1 MERDEVLK
9 LIMIHL
15 YIEVNIMGGIFNHQF
30 DNRKPRKHA
39 GRSFSLSKEVDDILP
54 GNDIIL
60 PTVLRVTSE
69 EIDYWTNMTC
79 FYDKYWEFNPAF
91 STVPISFMH
100 ITSVTEIIQAQ
111 GAEKRV
117 IVYEAPETLG
127 GTTGLHTANQGYKN
141 NLEVIMDNVVV
152 HPKQY
157 QMEVIIPDSLIGPF
171 HKQGLARLEALID
184 YMSLTGTEPEYIKK
198 SGNNLKR
205 ESLDIDEFTEKIG
218 DALRIAQVFIDTVD
232 TAAGLADLILG
243 STQAGS
249 SQMATINKN
258 SVEAMASKGR
268 VVLFK
273 KWTGYDYCYGIIT
286 KIDIAKKPTE
296 DGVYRGSITFQEAP
310 ILNISR
316 KKTSAMS
323 SISSVRATATSI
335 ARYVNLGLSLPF
347 LKMTGVMDEAG
358 PVGSDTA
365 GEHSIRDTLGGLF

>member
-1 MERDEVLK
+1 
-9 LIMIHL
+9 
-15 YIEVNIMGGIFNHQF
+15 MGGIFNHQF
-30 DNRKPRKHA
+30 D
-39 GRSFSLSKEVDDILP
+39 GRTPHKDAYSSVSLAPVVNKISPLS
-54 GNDIIL
+54 NDIIL

-69 EIDYWTNMTC
+69 EINYWTNMTC

-127 GTTGLHTANQGYKN
+127 GAVGLHTANQGYKN
-141 NLEVIMDNVVV
+141 NIEVIMDNVVV

-171 HKQGLARLEALID
+171 HKQGLARLEALIH
-184 YMSLTGTEPEYIKK
+184 YMSRTDTGPDFI
-198 SGNNLKR
+198 
-205 ESLDIDEFTEKIG
+205 EKIG

-243 STQAGS
+243 STQTGS
-249 SQMATINKN
+249 SQMSTINKN
-258 SVEAMASKGR
+258 SVEAMAGKGR

-286 KIDIAKKPTE
+286 KLDISDKPTE
-296 DGVYRGSITFQEAP
+296 DGVYRGSISFQETP

-316 KKTSAMS
+316 KKTSVLS
-323 SISSVRATATSI
+323 SIGSVRATATSI

-358 PVGSDTA
+358 PVDSDTG
-365 GEHSIRDTLGGLF
+365 GEQDISSTLGGLF

>member
-1 MERDEVLK
+1 
-9 LIMIHL
+9 
-15 YIEVNIMGGIFNHQF
+15 MGGIFNHQF
-30 DNRKPRKHA
+30 DDRKPHKNA

-54 GNDIIL
+54 GKDIIL

-127 GTTGLHTANQGYKN
+127 GATGLHTANQGYKN

-171 HKQGLARLEALID
+171 HKQGLARLEALIR
-184 YMSLTGTEPEYIKK
+184 YMSLTDTGSDSI
-198 SGNNLKR
+198 
-205 ESLDIDEFTEKIG
+205 EKIG
-218 DALRIAQVFIDTVD
+218 NALRVIQVFNDTVD
-232 TAAGLADLILG
+232 TAAGLTDLILG

-358 PVGSDTA
+358 PVGSDTG
-365 GEHSIRDTLGGLF
+365 GEQDISSTLGGLF

>member
-1 MERDEVLK
+1 
-9 LIMIHL
+9 
-15 YIEVNIMGGIFNHQF
+15 MGGIFNHQF
-30 DNRKPRKHA
+30 DDRTPHKDA
-39 GRSFSLSKEVDDILP
+39 YSSVSLAPAVNKISPLS
-54 GNDIIL
+54 NDIIL

-69 EIDYWTNMTC
+69 EINYWTNMTC

-127 GTTGLHTANQGYKN
+127 GAVGLHTANQGYKN
-141 NLEVIMDNVVV
+141 NIEVIMDNVVV

-171 HKQGLARLEALID
+171 HKQGLARLEALIH
-184 YMSLTGTEPEYIKK
+184 YMSRTDTGPDFI
-198 SGNNLKR
+198 
-205 ESLDIDEFTEKIG
+205 EKIG

-243 STQAGS
+243 GTQTGS
-249 SQMATINKN
+249 SQMSTINKN

-286 KIDIAKKPTE
+286 KLDISDKPTE
-296 DGVYRGSITFQEAP
+296 DGVYRGSISFQETP

-316 KKTSAMS
+316 KKTSVLS
-323 SISSVRATATSI
+323 SIGSVRATATSI

-358 PVGSDTA
+358 PVGSDTG
-365 GEHSIRDTLGGLF
+365 GEQDISSTLGGLF